1 MSYKVHRC
9 LSPEV
14 NLLSLVSAGV
24 ADLPCGQWRVNSVNE
39 LWLTAELGFIDLPGE
54 AKKDRD
60 CCYLF
65 FLPDLSFLFRL
76 ERSSRNNT
84 QGATLEPR
92 GCSLA
97 ADTRRGIICSGTW
110 QPSCCKALPCS
121 TGVISDFS
129 SLKLQIFQWPV
140 TYCVSET
147 SSDTSLS
154 VECSLTWKSPSLEML
169 RWGKRKAQPSMC
181 KTASSVTAS
190 RWRGSSSGR
199 AVTFTCV
206 GECRGWGQSVVFIKE
221 TRGPLVNDPDLYGW
235 EIWFSSTG
243 IEIQV
248 LKLFLRTLNSQEVVI
263 RKTKWKLTHAAFP
276 GSSG

>member
-1 MSYKVHRC
+1 MSCKGHRC

-14 NLLSLVSAGV
+14 NLLSLVCAGV
-24 ADLPCGQWRVNSVNE
+24 GDSPCGQWSVKSVNG
-39 LWLTAELGFIDLPGE
+39 LWVTTELGFIDLPGE
-54 AKKDRD
+54 ARRERD

-65 FLPDLSFLFRL
+65 FLPGLSFLVPL
-76 ERSSRNNT
+76 ERSSGNDT
-84 QGATLEPR
+84 QGAALEPR

-121 TGVISDFS
+121 TGVISGFS
-129 SLKLQIFQWPV
+129 NLKLQIFQWLL
-140 TYCVSET
+140 TYCVSEM

-154 VECSLTWKSPSLEML
+154 VECSLTWKSPSQEML
-169 RWGKRKAQPSMC
+169 LSGRRKAQPDMC

-190 RWRGSSSGR
+190 SWWGSSSGR
-199 AVTFTCV
+199 AVTSMCV
-206 GECRGWGQSVVFIKE
+206 GECRGWEQSVVFIKE

-243 IEIQV
+243 IEI
-248 LKLFLRTLNSQEVVI
+248 
-263 RKTKWKLTHAAFP
+263 
-276 GSSG
+276 